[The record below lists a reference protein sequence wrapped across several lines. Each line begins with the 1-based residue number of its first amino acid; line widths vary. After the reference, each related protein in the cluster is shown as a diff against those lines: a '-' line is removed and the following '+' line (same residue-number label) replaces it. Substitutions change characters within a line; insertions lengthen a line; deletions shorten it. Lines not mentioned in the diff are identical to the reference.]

1 MHMRFQP
8 HPGEIVRTL
17 CLEPL
22 GLSVTRAAAALG
34 ITRRELSALLDG
46 RSRVS
51 AEMAIRLSKAFGGSP
66 ESWLMQQV
74 RYDLW
79 CLKPRL
85 RTIKVKR
92 IPAA

>member
-1 MHMRFQP
+1 MRMRFQP
-8 HPGEIVRTL
+8 HPGEIVRQL

-34 ITRRELSALLDG
+34 VRRRELAALLDG
-46 RSRVS
+46 RSGVS
-51 AEMAIRLSKAFGGSP
+51 AEMAVRLSKAFGGSP
-66 ESWLMQQV
+66 ESWLMQQA

-85 RTIKVKR
+85 RAIKVKR
-92 IPAA
+92 IPAV

>member
-1 MHMRFQP
+1 MLFRS
-8 HPGEIVRTL
+8 VRTL

-34 ITRRELSALLDG
+34 VTRKELAALLDG
-46 RSRVS
+46 RSGVS
-51 AEMAIRLSKAFGGSP
+51 AEMAIRLSMAFGGSP

-92 IPAA
+92 IAAA